1 MTEKKQNRA
10 GNYIHNRLLD
20 FKDDTP
26 PENTIEILLKCS
38 ELADLDISDCLTN
51 EQKQK
56 VWSALLSAV
65 HVLIR
70 SHSGDAV
77 ACSALLKTLNN
88 AAQNRQGS
96 QDLRSRISPTSKP
109 LEIEWVRA
117 CVIALID
124 KYPELLDQT
133 MSDASEYLGIDK
145 KQVLKL
151 HENFKGKL
159 TGADPLVNL
168 VKTAKDQIKEFG
180 HKTLKEIV

>member
-65 HVLIR
+65 HILIT
-70 SHSGDAV
+70 SHGGHAV
-77 ACSALLKTLNN
+77 ACNALFQSLNN

-96 QDLRSRISPTSKP
+96 QNLRSRISPTSKP
-109 LEIEWVRA
+109 LEMERVRA

-133 MSDASEYLGIDK
+133 ISDASECLGMDK
-145 KQVLKL
+145 RQVLKL
-151 HENFKGKL
+151 HENFKREL

-168 VKTAKDQIKEFG
+168 VKTAKGQIEEFG
-180 HKTLKEIV
+180 LQTLKELI